1 MRHSW
6 DWITTG
12 KNCNAHP
19 AQPPACAPSE
29 SQSHKYISRQTRA
42 HMGIRVSAGTYA
54 PFVLFF
60 SVLVITPPPQ
70 THTPWGHEASCHSL
84 PNNAYYTGF
93 ITPFKWTRLIHAFS
107 TGFEVFSATVRAGN
121 NSLIV
126 SSLTQ
131 PPRNVGY
138 VERTDISHLREVPG
152 VLNSKS
158 IHVTS
163 PRPRYFVSMAV
174 VCVAI
179 TMLSQ
184 DKYEKR

>member
-29 SQSHKYISRQTRA
+29 SQSHKYINRQTRA
-42 HMGIRVSAGTYA
+42 HMGFRVSAGTYA
-54 PFVLFF
+54 PFRFF
-60 SVLVITPPPQ
+60 GGGVLVPQ

-84 PNNAYYTGF
+84 QNNAYYTGF
-93 ITPFKWTRLIHAFS
+93 ITPFKWTRLIHVFS
-107 TGFEVFSATVRAGN
+107 TGFEAFSTTVRAGN
-121 NSLIV
+121 NRLIV
-126 SSLTQ
+126 SSLSQ

-138 VERTDISHLREVPG
+138 VERTDISHLREAPG
-152 VLNSKS
+152 VSNSKS

-163 PRPRYFVSMAV
+163 PRPRYFVSVAV

-179 TMLSQ
+179 TVLSQ
-184 DKYEKR
+184 DKYKKH